1 VPADTRNMLEQ
12 PLSQRLREIREGRT
26 APVEAEPALEAVP
39 EALPE
44 PPPRTPLGRLL
55 VEKGAL
61 SEADLGLA
69 LAHQREDGRP
79 LGQILLEMGAVTPS
93 DLART
98 LTEQHG
104 FDFTASLRRRL
115 SAVESPEE
123 AEAPDEGP
131 DEGAP
136 GGERYLVREPGL
148 GDPLHVADSFLDA
161 ADAAFELI
169 EDRDPERLEIV
180 RARDGGLE
188 HLWSYNRADTELA
201 AADGYENE
209 PPLAS

>member
-1 VPADTRNMLEQ
+1 MPADTRNMLDQ
-12 PLSQRLREIREGRT
+12 PLSQRLREVREGRT
-26 APVEAEPALEAVP
+26 APGEADPALQVVP
-39 EALPE
+39 DALPE

-55 VEKGAL
+55 VEKGVL
-61 SEADLGLA
+61 SEADLDLA
-69 LAHQREDGRP
+69 LEHQREDGRP
-79 LGQILLEMGAVTPS
+79 LGQILLEMGAVTQS

-123 AEAPDEGP
+123 PEPEEQGWNDEP
-131 DEGAP
+131 P

-148 GDPLHVADSFLDA
+148 GDPLHVAESFLDA

-180 RARDGGLE
+180 RARDGDLE
-188 HLWSYNRADTELA
+188 QLWSYNRADSDQP
-201 AADGYENE
+201 AD